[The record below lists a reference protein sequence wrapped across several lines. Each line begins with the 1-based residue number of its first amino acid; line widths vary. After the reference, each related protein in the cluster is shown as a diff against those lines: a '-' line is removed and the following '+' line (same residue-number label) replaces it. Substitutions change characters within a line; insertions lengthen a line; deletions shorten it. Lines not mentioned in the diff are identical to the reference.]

1 MLKTI
6 FTISNGKK
14 KIEIKKSLRI
24 AVKALGGDLRY
35 IFENKDKFINS
46 TRINRYIKE
55 LKKATRKNMVTAATN
70 GFGTSSPVYYI
81 SAKTIIK
88 VLKSEL
94 ATKELSKL
102 NAELSQKAIY
112 DTSIAY
118 LKDDINYFSE
128 KRFKDKYF
136 SVIFSM

>member
-24 AVKALGGDLRY
+24 AVEALGSDLRY

-55 LKKATRKNMVTAATN
+55 LKKAVRKNMVTAATN
-70 GFGTSSPVYYI
+70 GFGTSSPVYY
-81 SAKTIIK
+81 
-88 VLKSEL
+88 
-94 ATKELSKL
+94 
-102 NAELSQKAIY
+102 
-112 DTSIAY
+112 
-118 LKDDINYFSE
+118 
-128 KRFKDKYF
+128 
-136 SVIFSM
+136 